1 MKMNRVISLLTD
13 SVVDAV
19 AVAVAVA
26 VVDVFDQVLNQ
37 WNRIDADCSAPVDVI
52 IAGDSV
58 TISAG

>member
-19 AVAVAVA
+19 AVAVAV
-26 VVDVFDQVLNQ
+26 VDVFDQVLIQ